1 MLPMIETLFLFIGL
15 GFSVFVYFRSIR
27 PRKDPAAK
35 KTLYFLLTLIGIT
48 GIVFLVGVMVADM
61 LIGAKPAH

>member
-1 MLPMIETLFLFIGL
+1 MWPMIETLFLFIGL

-27 PRKDPAAK
+27 PRKDSAAK
-35 KTLYFLLTLIGIT
+35 KTLYVLLTLIGIT

>member
-1 MLPMIETLFLFIGL
+1 MGPMIETIFLFIGL
-15 GFSVFVYFRSIR
+15 AFSVFVYFRSIR
-27 PRKDPAAK
+27 TRKDSAAK

-61 LIGAKPAH
+61 LIGAKPAR